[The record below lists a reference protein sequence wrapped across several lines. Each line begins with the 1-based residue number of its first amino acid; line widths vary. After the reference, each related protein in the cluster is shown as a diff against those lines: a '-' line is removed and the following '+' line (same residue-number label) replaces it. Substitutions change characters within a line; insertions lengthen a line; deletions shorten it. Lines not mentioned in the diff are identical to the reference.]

1 VFALHIVD
9 SCIRTPL
16 DEWLSTSRYSFIFSH
31 QNCFILSNQTLGG
44 LSHESSFI

>member
-9 SCIRTPL
+9 SCIRTP
-16 DEWLSTSRYSFIFSH
+16 
-31 QNCFILSNQTLGG
+31 TLGG